1 MITRTILLPLT
12 AALLLAA
19 CGQQNSQDAQIAE
32 NAKQIEILR
41 QQAEIQKLQNELSAQ
56 AASAEQVYQLTASAV
71 AQTIPAAAQAA
82 AKAGDIVQGTDGQQ
96 YLYDGDSGNWLLY
109 GAIGAAAGYLAANAM
124 NNRNAAKYAPV
135 QKPTAAVQRVH
146 RDYRVKHP
154 SNIAS
159 PRTQIHPNAP
169 INRPSGTP
177 NYRSTNKGYSNMRGF
192 GFGGRRRR

>member
-1 MITRTILLPLT
+1 MNTRTILLPLT

-82 AKAGDIVQGTDGQQ
+82 
-96 YLYDGDSGNWLLY
+96 Y
-109 GAIGAAAGYLAANAM
+109 
-124 NNRNAAKYAPV
+124 RAPMG
-135 QKPTAAVQRVH
+135 
-146 RDYRVKHP
+146 
-154 SNIAS
+154 SNICMTAIRATGCFTAS
-159 PRTQIHPNAP
+159 SAPRPAIW
-169 INRPSGTP
+169 RPMP
-177 NYRSTNKGYSNMRGF
+177 
-192 GFGGRRRR
+192 

>member
-1 MITRTILLPLT
+1 
-12 AALLLAA
+12 
-19 CGQQNSQDAQIAE
+19 
-32 NAKQIEILR
+32 
-41 QQAEIQKLQNELSAQ
+41 
-56 AASAEQVYQLTASAV
+56 
-71 AQTIPAAAQAA
+71 
-82 AKAGDIVQGTDGQQ
+82 
-96 YLYDGDSGNWLLY
+96 
-109 GAIGAAAGYLAANAM
+109 M

-177 NYRSTNKGYSNMRGF
+177 NYRSTNKGYSNTRSF

>member
-1 MITRTILLPLT
+1 MNTRTILLPLT

-19 CGQQNSQDAQIAE
+19 CGQQNSQDAQMAE

-96 YLYDGDSGNWLLY
+96 YLYD
-109 GAIGAAAGYLAANAM
+109 
-124 NNRNAAKYAPV
+124 
-135 QKPTAAVQRVH
+135 AVQRVH

-159 PRTQIHPNAP
+159 PRSQIHPNAP

-177 NYRSTNKGYSNMRGF
+177 NYRSTNKGYSNTRSF

>member
-1 MITRTILLPLT
+1 MNTRTILLPLT

-82 AKAGDIVQGTDGQQ
+82 AKAGDIVQGTEGQQ
-96 YLYDGDSGNWLLY
+96 YLYDGDSGN
-109 GAIGAAAGYLAANAM
+109 
-124 NNRNAAKYAPV
+124 
-135 QKPTAAVQRVH
+135 
-146 RDYRVKHP
+146 
-154 SNIAS
+154 
-159 PRTQIHPNAP
+159 
-169 INRPSGTP
+169 
-177 NYRSTNKGYSNMRGF
+177 
-192 GFGGRRRR
+192 